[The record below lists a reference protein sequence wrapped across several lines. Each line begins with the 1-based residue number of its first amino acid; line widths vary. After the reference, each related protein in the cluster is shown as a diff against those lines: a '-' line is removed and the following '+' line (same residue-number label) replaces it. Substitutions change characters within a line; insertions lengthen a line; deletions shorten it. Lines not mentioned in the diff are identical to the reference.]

1 MYPFERRKRILNN
14 IRSQGQI
21 TIKKDARLLG
31 VSGATLHRD
40 LSELEEMGI
49 VRKVRGGAILA
60 EASQFDTHF
69 DVRLKTDVKA
79 KQEIARK
86 AALVV
91 QDDTSI
97 FLDHSTTVLF
107 LARELGT
114 RSFRRL
120 IVVTNSLIVPSEL
133 AGKKGVQIML
143 TGGIVEPEYKALSGR
158 WIRDTLSHFTISQ
171 VFASVGAI
179 SLEHGLMTQ
188 AHFIYELLPEVFSR
202 AKQVNVLADHSKFH
216 KVGTFQVAPLG
227 PSLRI
232 FTDRA
237 VSKTLRAEIEKRGP
251 KVIV

>member
-1 MYPFERRKRILNN
+1 MYPFERRDRILTK
-14 IRSQGQI
+14 IRAEGQI
-21 TIKKDARLLG
+21 TIKKHARLLG

-40 LSELEEMGI
+40 LAELEGLGI
-49 VRKVRGGAILA
+49 VRKVRGGAILT
-60 EASQFDTHF
+60 EASQFESHF

-97 FLDHSTTVLF
+97 FLDHSTTVIF
-107 LARELGT
+107 LARELKT
-114 RSFRRL
+114 REFRRL
-120 IVVTNSLIVPSEL
+120 IVVTNSLAVASEL

-158 WIRDTLSHFTISQ
+158 WIRDTLAHFTISQ

-188 AHFIYELLPEVFSR
+188 AHFIYELLPEIFGR
-202 AKQVNVLADHSKFH
+202 AKQVNILADHSKFH
-216 KVGTFQVAPLG
+216 KVGTFQIAPLSA
-227 PSLRI
+227 SLRI
-232 FTDRA
+232 FTDRGI
-237 VSKTLRAEIEKRGP
+237 SKTLRMEIEKRGP

>member
-1 MYPFERRKRILNN
+1 MYPFERRDRILNK
-14 IRSQGQI
+14 IRTEGQI
-21 TIKKDARLLG
+21 TIKKHARLLG
-31 VSGATLHRD
+31 VSSATLHRD
-40 LSELEEMGI
+40 LAELEGLGM
-49 VRKVRGGAILA
+49 VRKVRGGALLA
-60 EASQFDTHF
+60 QASQFESDF
-69 DVRLKTDVKA
+69 DVRLKTAVKA

-86 AALVV
+86 AVLVV

-97 FLDHSTTVLF
+97 FLDHSTTVIF
-107 LARELGT
+107 LARELLS
-114 RSFRRL
+114 RDFRRL
-120 IVVTNSLIVPSEL
+120 IVVTNSLAVASEL
-133 AGKKGVQIML
+133 AGKRGVQIML

-158 WIRDTLSHFTISQ
+158 WILDTLSHFTITQ

-202 AKQVNVLADHSKFH
+202 AKQVNVLADHLKFH

-232 FTDRA
+232 FTDRGI
-237 VSKTLRAEIEKRGP
+237 SKTLRKEIEKRGP